1 MNQRWRHHRLALV
14 PHGASTLAKRRF
26 LSRLVYFVHLSLHLS
41 MSLFYV
47 LISFN
52 EIEISLKGIG
62 VFTSR
67 GLLVFSAISDGTKS

>member
-1 MNQRWRHHRLALV
+1 
-14 PHGASTLAKRRF
+14 
-26 LSRLVYFVHLSLHLS
+26 

-62 VFTSR
+62 VFTSKNVNLKLSTLYLPLIR
-67 GLLVFSAISDGTKS
+67 HDQLKISKSFAQPI